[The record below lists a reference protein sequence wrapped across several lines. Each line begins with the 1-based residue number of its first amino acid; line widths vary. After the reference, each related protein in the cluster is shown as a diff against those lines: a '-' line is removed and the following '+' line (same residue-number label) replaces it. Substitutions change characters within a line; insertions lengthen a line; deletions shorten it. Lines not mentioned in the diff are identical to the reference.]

1 MVDPLNPIEYKK
13 KTKRKYQRRS
23 KIQEDKSEKEVG
35 ILTCKKLVMDTNKK
49 VNPKSRWNIIELAE
63 DITFEE
69 HFNIIEHY
77 MFELFGRDIQ
87 YFFPLYRE
95 KIGDKTAILT
105 LFDGYFFVQSNSK
118 IIEFPDKFRNECIKG
133 PMKKSKKVVEVPGI
147 KINDLKK
154 ELQLRLKELIPRR
167 KQVVIPK
174 IGIFGNLEGE
184 VLSVDRKNLFAVVKF
199 QYATRVVEAPIS
211 FINLTLK

>member
-1 MVDPLNPIEYKK
+1 LNPTEYKRK
-13 KTKRKYQRRS
+13 KKRKYQKRS
-23 KIQEDKSEKEVG
+23 KVIVEKPEEG
-35 ILTCKKLVMDTNKK
+35 LNILTCKKLVIDTNKR
-49 VNPKSRWNIIELAE
+49 VNPKSKWNIIELAE

-77 MFELFGRDIQ
+77 MFELFGNNVQ

-105 LFDGYFFVQSNSK
+105 LFDGYFFVQSDSK
-118 IIEFPDKFRNECIKG
+118 IVEYPDRFRNECIKG

-154 ELQLRLKELIPRR
+154 ELQLRLKELIPKK
-167 KQVVIPK
+167 KQIVIPK

-199 QYATRVVEAPIS
+199 QYATRIIEAPIS

>member
-1 MVDPLNPIEYKK
+1 MGRLNPIEYKR

-23 KIQEDKSEKEVG
+23 KVQEKKPVEETD
-35 ILTCKKLVMDTNKK
+35 ILTCKKLVIDTNKK
-49 VNPKSRWNIIELAE
+49 VNPKSKWNIIELAE
-63 DITFEE
+63 DITFED

-77 MFELFGRDIQ
+77 MFELFGKNIS

-105 LFDGYFFVQSNSK
+105 LFDGYFFVQSDSK
-118 IIEFPDKFRNECIKG
+118 IIEYPDRFRNECIKG
-133 PMKKSKKVVEVPGI
+133 PMKKSKKVVEVPGV

-154 ELQLRLKELIPRR
+154 ELQIRLKELIPKK
-167 KQVVIPK
+167 KQIVIPK

-199 QYATRVVEAPIS
+199 QYATRIIEAPIS